1 MNEPIGTI
9 QSIVDTDEGYI
20 IKTSGDEVRLY
31 MNMDQYCCETPG
43 YFMSEDDL
51 DQFIGTTLIRVE
63 VTDEA
68 LNTVEVPDFY
78 DGGVMFVNIHTDKGL
93 LQFVAY
99 NEHNGYYSHLAK
111 VTVGETVIEENY
123 L

>member
-31 MNMDQYCCETPG
+31 MNMDQHCCESPG

-68 LNTVEVPDFY
+68 LNTVKVPYFY

-99 NEHNGYYSHLAK
+99 NEHDGYYSHFAK